1 MLALAAFALPLSAS
15 SDVDGYV
22 RDGEG
27 RPVSDVK
34 VTDGFN
40 IVKTDAEGHYV
51 LNVHDNADFV
61 YISIPSGYETASR
74 NGAPLFYKTIDKT
87 QQTSKIDFDLVATGK
102 DEFKHI
108 FFLWADV
115 QVYRESE
122 LEYVRT
128 AAEDAKAVAAGYG
141 LPAFGLSCGDISGDS
156 TSAMAERIHK
166 TAASA
171 GFPFFTLMGNHDFR
185 AGVGTNEESKGIY
198 KAQFGPTYYSFD
210 KGNMHYV
217 VLDDV
222 FYFERHYMGYLEY
235 NQLEWLK
242 KDLADVPAGNTVV
255 LFMHIPTYSREA
267 RNGDWA
273 KENYSNVLTN
283 RSALY
288 DILKPYNG
296 HILSAHEHYAEN
308 YVISDN
314 LMEHVHAPL
323 SGLFWQSL
331 YSADGVPWGYYVYE
345 VNGQDLKWYYKP
357 VGKAKDVQF
366 TAYKVGDDPLK
377 SSSIVAN
384 VWNYDPS
391 WKVEWRENGVL
402 QGPMTQYK
410 GFDRTIVNDV
420 DNRREKEFTWKY
432 IGAGE
437 TEHLFYASPSSV
449 DSEVEIIV
457 TDRFGKV
464 YTWSNMGR
472 TIYSTSSYT
481 LTSEKVIEN
490 GNEYVR
496 DAAFATYPKYG
507 EFHGSNI
514 LETTLYNHAIYE
526 MVQNME
532 PDGTFRTGELWAGVW
547 TRDVSYS
554 AILSLAHLAPEVVKT
569 SLLKKVD
576 RKNRII
582 EDTGTGGSWPCS
594 TDRLV
599 WAVAAYEVYLETGD
613 QSWLKQVYPIIKRS
627 LEADMAVTFNP
638 ATGLFRGESSFID
651 WREQSYP
658 AWMQPADIAASECL
672 GTNAVYYR
680 TLQLMSTIAGKLG
693 ATRSGDV
700 KKFAKQAAELKL
712 AINQN
717 FWMEKEGYYAQ
728 YIYGRNSRML
738 SPRSETLGESLCILF
753 GIASDVQAKRIMENL
768 SVGDFGPSVF
778 SPQIS
783 SQKSYHNNAV
793 WPFVT
798 SFYGMAAAKCGNTAA
813 VSHALSSNARA
824 AVVFRSNMENM
835 VAVDGSKKTAL
846 NSPRQ
851 LWSVAGYIGLVHR
864 ALFGITY
871 EEEGMRFAPCVPENY
886 KAYRTLHNFK
896 YRDMTLD
903 IDIIGEG
910 KILKE
915 CLLDGEP
922 LKNGLVPAS
931 LKGHH
936 SVKLIVG
943 GDYYAPRDIIPIEPV
958 KWDLDIPE
966 VTLRKGILSWEQI
979 KGAESYNIY
988 CNGKQIANVTALSY
1002 EVAESGEYTVMAV
1015 GPTDR
1020 YSFVCEPVRVK
1031 LTEKSYPVEAT
1042 LTNKLGSQFKYEI
1055 DITKPGEYLID
1066 FEYSN
1071 GNGDITTH
1079 NKCATRSLYLD
1090 RKRVDAVVMPQRG
1103 DDWNLSGYTQPVK
1116 VELSKGHHTIELR
1129 YVEENINMNIDT
1141 DEAVLKTLRIT
1152 QVN

>member
-1 MLALAAFALPLSAS
+1 MSAIMAFVLPLSAS
-15 SDVDGYV
+15 ADVDGYV

-34 VTDGFN
+34 VTDGFS

-51 LNVHDNADFV
+51 LNAHDNADFV
-61 YISIPSGYETASR
+61 YISIPAGYTTPSR
-74 NGAPLFYKTIDKT
+74 NGAPLFYKLIDRT
-87 QQTSKIDFDLVATGK
+87 LQTDKIDFDLIRTDK
-102 DEFKHI
+102 DESRHL
-108 FFLWADV
+108 FFVWADV
-115 QVYRESE
+115 QVYKEGE
-122 LEYVRT
+122 LELVQQ
-128 AAEDAKAVAAGYG
+128 AADDAGAVAEAAGI
-141 LPAFGLSCGDISGDS
+141 PAFGMSCGDMSGYS
-156 TSAMAERIHK
+156 TDGIADRIHK
-166 TAASA
+166 TCASA
-171 GFPFFTLMGNHDFR
+171 GFPFFTLMGNHDYR
-185 AGVGTNEESKGIY
+185 GGVGTNEESKDIY

-210 KGNMHYV
+210 KGKVHYV

-222 FYFERHYMGYLEY
+222 FYFDRHYMGYIEY
-235 NQLEWLK
+235 SQLEWLK
-242 KDLADVPAGNTVV
+242 KDLADVPAGNTVA

-267 RNGDWA
+267 RRGDWA
-273 KENYSNVLTN
+273 KESYNKILTN
-283 RSALY
+283 RNALY
-288 DILKPYNG
+288 DILKPYNA
-296 HILSAHEHYAEN
+296 HIMSAHEHYAEN
-308 YVISDN
+308 YQLSDN
-314 LMEHVHAPL
+314 LLEHIHAPL

-331 YSADGVPWGYYVYE
+331 YSCDGVPWGYYVYE
-345 VNGQDLKWYYKP
+345 VDGQDIRWYYKA
-357 VGKAKDVQF
+357 VGQSRDVQF
-366 TAYKVGDDPLK
+366 TAYKVGDDPMK
-377 SSSIVAN
+377 SNSIVAN
-384 VWNYDPS
+384 VWNYDPQ

-402 QGPMTQYK
+402 QGEMTK
-410 GFDRTIVNDV
+410 FTGWDRTIVDDV
-420 DNRREKEFTWKY
+420 ENRRDKEFTWKY

-437 TEHLFYASPSSV
+437 TEHLFYATPSSV
-449 DSEVEIIV
+449 DSEVEIVV

-464 YTWSNMGR
+464 YTWSNTGR
-472 TIYSTSSYT
+472 TVYSTSSYT
-481 LTSEKVIEN
+481 LTTEKVVEN
-490 GNEYVR
+490 GSEYTR
-496 DAAFATYPKYG
+496 DSSFPTYPRYG
-507 EFHGSNI
+507 EFHGASI
-514 LETTLYNHAIYE
+514 LETTLYNHAIRE
-526 MVQNME
+526 MVQDME

-547 TRDVSYS
+547 TRDISYS
-554 AILSLAHLAPEVVKT
+554 AMLSLAHLEPEVVKT

-613 QSWLKQVYPIIKRS
+613 VSWLKQVYPIVKRS
-627 LEADMAVTFNP
+627 LEADLAVSFNP

-651 WREQSYP
+651 WRDQSYP

-680 TLQLMSTIAGKLG
+680 TLQLLSSIASKLG
-693 ATRSGDV
+693 PTRSGDV
-700 KKFAKQAAELKL
+700 KKYARLAAELKT

-717 FWMEKEGYYAQ
+717 LWLEKEGYYAQ

-753 GIASDVQAKRIMENL
+753 GIASDAQARRIMENM
-768 SVGDFGPSVF
+768 SVCDFGPTVF

-783 SQKSYHNNAV
+783 SQKSYHNNAI

-824 AVVFRSNMENM
+824 AVVFKSNMENM
-835 VAVDGSKKTAL
+835 VASDGSGNTAL

-864 ALFGITY
+864 ALFGINY
-871 EEEGMRFAPCVPENY
+871 EEEGIRFAPCVPADY
-886 KAYRTLHNFK
+886 KACRNLHNFK

-915 CLLDGEP
+915 CLLDGKP
-922 LKNGLVPAS
+922 LDKAFLPAS
-931 LKGHH
+931 LVGHH
-936 SVKLIVG
+936 KVRLVMTS
-943 GDYYAPRDIIPIEPV
+943 DYYAPADIIPIEPV
-958 KWDLDIPE
+958 KWDLDMPD
-966 VTLRKGILSWEQI
+966 VKLRKGILSWEQV

-988 CNGKQIANVTALSY
+988 RDGKLVDNITALSY
-1002 EVAESGEYTVMAV
+1002 DVQESGEYAVMSV

-1020 YSFVCEPVRVK
+1020 YSFICEPVRVK
-1031 LTEKSYPVEAT
+1031 LNEKSYPLDQS
-1042 LTNKLGSQFKYEI
+1042 LTNKLGSQFKYEV

-1079 NKCATRSLYLD
+1079 NKCATRSLYVD
-1090 RKRVDAVVMPQRG
+1090 RKRVDAVVLPQRG
-1103 DDWNLSGYTQPVK
+1103 DDWNLSGYTQPIK
-1116 VELSKGHHTIELR
+1116 VTLSKGHHVIELR

-1141 DEAVLKTLRIT
+1141 DEAVLRALRVTYI
-1152 QVN
+1152 N